1 VDKPVL
7 LDTHVWI
14 WLMEGRAGVRPE
26 AVQLMERAGEESFL
40 RVSAI
45 SAWEV
50 GMLEARGRLRF
61 DIPCEEWV
69 EHAFGLPGLS
79 LMPLTASICVRSS
92 RLPGVFHGD
101 PADRLIVATARELGA
116 VLLTRD
122 EPILQYAALGHLR
135 ALAA

>member
-1 VDKPVL
+1 MDRPVL
-7 LDTHVWI
+7 LDTHVWV
-14 WLMEGRAGVRPE
+14 WLMEGRAGVNPE
-26 AVQLMERAGEESFL
+26 AVHLMEQAGEESFL
-40 RVSAI
+40 RVSVI

-79 LMPLTASICVRSS
+79 LMPLTPSICVRSS
-92 RLPGVFHGD
+92 RLPGDFHGD

-122 EPILQYAALGHLR
+122 ELILQYAALGHLR

>member
-1 VDKPVL
+1 
-7 LDTHVWI
+7 
-14 WLMEGRAGVRPE
+14 
-26 AVQLMERAGEESFL
+26 MERAGEESFL

-61 DIPCEEWV
+61 DVTCEEWV
-69 EHAFGLPGLS
+69 EQAFGLPGLS
-79 LMPLTASICVRSS
+79 FIPLTPSICVRSS

-101 PADRLIVATARELGA
+101 PADRLIVATSRDLGA

-122 EPILQYAALGHLR
+122 DPILQYAAQGYLQ
-135 ALAA
+135 ALPA

>member
-1 VDKPVL
+1 VDRPVL
-7 LDTHVWI
+7 LDTHVWV
-14 WLMEGRAGVRPE
+14 WLMEGREGVSPE
-26 AVQLMERAGEESFL
+26 AVKLMERAGEASFL
-40 RVSAI
+40 RVSVI

-50 GMLEARGRLRF
+50 GMLESRGRLRF

-79 LMPLTASICVRSS
+79 LMPLTPSICVRSS
-92 RLPGVFHGD
+92 RLPGEFHGD
-101 PADRLIVATARELGA
+101 PADRIIVATARELGA

>member
-1 VDKPVL
+1 VL
-7 LDTHVWI
+7 LDTPVWV
-14 WLMEGRAGVRPE
+14 WLIEGRAGVRPE

-40 RVSAI
+40 RVSVI

-61 DIPCEEWV
+61 DIPSEAWV
-69 EHAFGLPGLS
+69 EQAYGLPGLS
-79 LMPLTASICVRSS
+79 LIPLTPSICVRSS

-101 PADRLIVATARELGA
+101 PADRIIVATARELGA

-122 EPILQYAALGHLR
+122 DPILQFAALGHLR
-135 ALAA
+135 ALPA

>member
-1 VDKPVL
+1 
-7 LDTHVWI
+7 
-14 WLMEGRAGVRPE
+14 
-26 AVQLMERAGEESFL
+26 MERAGEESFL

-61 DIPCEEWV
+61 DMPCEEWV
-69 EHAFGLPGLS
+69 EQAFGMPGLS
-79 LMPLTASICVRSS
+79 WMPLTPSICVCSS

-101 PADRLIVATARELGA
+101 LADRLIVATARELGA

-122 EPILQYAALGHLR
+122 DPILRYAAEGHLR
-135 ALAA
+135 ASPA

>member
-1 VDKPVL
+1 MDRPVL
-7 LDTHVWI
+7 LDTHVWV
-14 WLMEGRAGVRPE
+14 WLMEGRAGVNSK
-26 AVQLMERAGEESFL
+26 AVRLMERAGEESFL

-45 SAWEV
+45 SPWEV

-79 LMPLTASICVRSS
+79 LMPLTPSICVRSS
-92 RLPGVFHGD
+92 RLPGDFHGD
-101 PADRLIVATARELGA
+101 PADRIIVATARELGA

-122 EPILQYAALGHLR
+122 EPILQYAAQGHVQ

>member
-1 VDKPVL
+1 
-7 LDTHVWI
+7 
-14 WLMEGRAGVRPE
+14 
-26 AVQLMERAGEESFL
+26 MERAGEESFL
-40 RVSAI
+40 RVSVI

-79 LMPLTASICVRSS
+79 LMPLTPSICVRSS
-92 RLPGVFHGD
+92 RLPGAFHGD

>member
-1 VDKPVL
+1 VDRPVL
-7 LDTHVWI
+7 LDTHVWV

-26 AVQLMERAGEESFL
+26 AVQLMEAAGEESFL
-40 RVSAI
+40 RVSVI

-61 DIPCEEWV
+61 DIPCEEWM
-69 EHAFGLPGLS
+69 EQAYGLPGLS
-79 LMPLTASICVRSS
+79 LMPLTPSICVRSF

-101 PADRLIVATARELGA
+101 TADRLIVATARELGA

-122 EPILQYAALGHLR
+122 DPILQYAALGHLR
-135 ALAA
+135 ALPA

>member
-1 VDKPVL
+1 
-7 LDTHVWI
+7 
-14 WLMEGRAGVRPE
+14 MEGRAGVSPE
-26 AVQLMERAGEESFL
+26 AVKLMEQAGEESFL
-40 RVSAI
+40 RVSVI

-50 GMLEARGRLRF
+50 GMLEARGRIRF

-79 LMPLTASICVRSS
+79 LMPLTPSICVRSS
-92 RLPGVFHGD
+92 RLPGLFHGD

-122 EPILQYAALGHLR
+122 LPILQYAALGHLR

>member
-1 VDKPVL
+1 MNRPVL
-7 LDTHVWI
+7 LDTHVWV
-14 WLMEGRAGVRPE
+14 WLVESRAGVRPE
-26 AVQLMERAGEESFL
+26 AVELMERAGEESFL

-61 DIPCEEWV
+61 DVTCEEWV
-69 EHAFGLPGLS
+69 EQAFGLPGLS
-79 LMPLTASICVRSS
+79 FIPLTPSICVRSS

-101 PADRLIVATARELGA
+101 PADRLIVATSRDLGA

-122 EPILQYAALGHLR
+122 DPILQYAAQGYLQ
-135 ALAA
+135 ALPA